1 MLWMM
6 LERSRQKSV
15 EGCDIFA
22 VVNGCM
28 TEWQIFMGTFIQQD
42 IHISSLLVNSMTKI
56 RGRAP

>member
-28 TEWQIFMGTFIQQD
+28 TEWQIFMGTS
-42 IHISSLLVNSMTKI
+42 H
-56 RGRAP
+56 